1 MWIADGKNNLLELIK
16 KSSDLSGFASI
27 LRYEFG

>member
-1 MWIADGKNNLLELIK
+1 MWIADGKNNLLELIE

-27 LRYEFG
+27 LRHEFG